1 MCFVGGRAVGA
12 ATGTELGLSPHSSTA
27 LSLQWSLSL
36 GQRRSVAKK
45 EENDRELDRK
55 GETCMQILM
64 FSLSLSSHTHTHA
77 HTYVCILLYI
87 HIF

>member
-1 MCFVGGRAVGA
+1 MCFAGGRAVGA

-45 EENDRELDRK
+45 EENDRKLDRK

-64 FSLSLSSHTHTHA
+64 FSLSLSSHTHT
-77 HTYVCILLYI
+77 YICILLYI